1 MVPIKYQVVGEED
14 YAFVVEI
21 GSTGKYVV
29 QSGTYT
35 SQPPRSGQLTSEQEN
50 GLLAAIQELGIPIEH
65 PMPEGAAEA
74 FEAKLI
80 VGEKGKAVTYPFWEG
95 ALEEDAKLNKLV
107 RLLEVL

>member
-1 MVPIKYQVVGEED
+1 MIPVKYQVVGEED

-35 SQPPRSGQLTSEQEN
+35 SQPPRSGQLTSMQEDE
-50 GLLAAIQELGIPIEH
+50 LQEAIQALGIPSEH
-65 PMPEGAAEA
+65 PMPEGATA
-74 FEAKLI
+74 FEARLI
-80 VGEKGKAVTYPFWEG
+80 IGEEAKAVTCSFWEG
-95 ALEEDAKLNKLV
+95 ALEGDEKLNKLV

>member
-35 SQPPRSGQLTSEQEN
+35 SQPPRSGQLTRLQED
-50 GLLAAIQELGIPIEH
+50 E
-65 PMPEGAAEA
+65 
-74 FEAKLI
+74 
-80 VGEKGKAVTYPFWEG
+80 
-95 ALEEDAKLNKLV
+95 
-107 RLLEVL
+107 LLEAISRRSAFRVSTPCPRGQWPSTPD

>member
-21 GSTGKYVV
+21 EGSGKYTV

-50 GLLAAIQELGIPIEH
+50 GLLEAIQELGIPSEH
-65 PMPEGAAEA
+65 AMPEGAVA
-74 FEAKLI
+74 FEAKMI
-80 VGEKGKAVTYPFWEG
+80 IGEKGKSVTYPFWEG
-95 ALEEDAKLNKLV
+95 ALEEDVKLNKLV
-107 RLLEVL
+107 RLLEML

>member
-21 GSTGKYVV
+21 GSTGECVV

-35 SQPPRSGQLTSEQEN
+35 SQPPRSGQLTSLQEDE
-50 GLLAAIQELGIPIEH
+50 LLEAIQALGIPSEH
-65 PMPEGAAEA
+65 PMPEGAVA
-74 FEAKLI
+74 FEARLI
-80 VGEKGKAVTYPFWEG
+80 IGEEAKAVTCRFWEG